1 MNKTK
6 RNSNTVATLA
16 IEVSIC
22 GEQFI
27 YLSDVACSTERC
39 AAWFYRELIIIINV
53 DEFFFPVMFMLS
65 YNSWKK
71 PSIDMILHTLNEHN
85 QYDIFLYNPR

>member
-27 YLSDVACSTERC
+27 YLSDVVCSTERC
-39 AAWFYRELIIIINV
+39 AA
-53 DEFFFPVMFMLS
+53 
-65 YNSWKK
+65 
-71 PSIDMILHTLNEHN
+71 
-85 QYDIFLYNPR
+85 